1 MAFLEIR
8 DLRKSFHEVDVLKG
22 IDIAID
28 EGGFLVLVG
37 PSGCGKSTLLNTIAG
52 LETITAGEI
61 RINGRPVN
69 DLHPSQRDIAMVFQS
84 YALYPNMN
92 VAENIAFGLEMRG
105 VSKPEREAA
114 VGRVADMLQIDH
126 LLKRRPGQLSGGQ
139 RQRVAMGRALVR
151 EPQVFL
157 FDEPLSNLDAKL
169 RVDMRT
175 EIKKLHQALGTTIVY
190 VTHDQIEAMT
200 LATQIAVLKDGIL
213 QQVGTPDQVY
223 ASPANVFVADFMG
236 SPTMN
241 LVPGNV
247 QSANG
252 TTSVRIGAVDL
263 PIAEPTEALR
273 ARAGQDVVFG
283 VRPEDVTDVASAD
296 RSARYVETVDC
307 NIDVVEPTG
316 ADKFVVTR
324 LGEKEFTARVRS
336 SERIAPGDRVPLA
349 FNMDKVH
356 FFDPQT
362 EMRIN

>member
-1 MAFLEIR
+1 
-8 DLRKSFHEVDVLKG
+8 
-22 IDIAID
+22 
-28 EGGFLVLVG
+28 
-37 PSGCGKSTLLNTIAG
+37 
-52 LETITAGEI
+52 
-61 RINGRPVN
+61 
-69 DLHPSQRDIAMVFQS
+69 MVFQS

-105 VSKPEREAA
+105 VAKAERDAA
-114 VGRVADMLQIDH
+114 VAKVADMLQIEP

-213 QQVGTPDQVY
+213 QQVGSPDQIY
-223 ASPANVFVADFMG
+223 SNPANIFVADFMG

-241 LVPGNV
+241 LMPASIQG
-247 QSANG
+247 ANG
-252 TTSVRIGAVDL
+252 STAVKIGDFSL

-283 VRPEDVTDVASAD
+283 VRPEDVTDLSSAD
-296 RSARYVETVDC
+296 RSARAIETLEC
-307 NIDVVEPTG
+307 GIDVVEPTG
-316 ADKFVVTR
+316 ADKFIVTR
-324 LGEKEFTARVRS
+324 MGEKEVIARVRP
-336 SERIAPGDRVPLA
+336 SEKIAPGDRVSLA

-362 EMRIN
+362 QMRIN